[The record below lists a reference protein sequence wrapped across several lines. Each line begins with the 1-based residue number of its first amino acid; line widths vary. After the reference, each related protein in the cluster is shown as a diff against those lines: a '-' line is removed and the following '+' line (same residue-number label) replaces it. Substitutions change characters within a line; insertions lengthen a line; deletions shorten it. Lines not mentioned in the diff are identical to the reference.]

1 MFTQN
6 LILLAKWKWNTCSEH
21 GSNPIKKSRTVT
33 IPRVTVLLNQICH
46 LPSFFKIE
54 SETWSERRGERDR
67 PNFRLH
73 LLPLGVLVP
82 LFGLHNIL
90 AAFKPDAEE
99 SKIRIAIEVYSALS
113 IAFQV

>member
-1 MFTQN
+1 MFEDVRITT
-6 LILLAKWKWNTCSEH
+6 L
-21 GSNPIKKSRTVT
+21 PKSKLSLTEG
-33 IPRVTVLLNQICH
+33 
-46 LPSFFKIE
+46 K
-54 SETWSERRGERDR
+54 GERDHL
-67 PNFRLH
+67 NFRLH
-73 LLPLGVLVP
+73 LASGVLVP